1 VADSDPGSAGPS
13 HPDQPPGD
21 QPVSGAGPVVERVT
35 RARLHAAASP
45 VPAPEP
51 WLSTLADS
59 GEQRLSRV
67 AALGQAAQAALR
79 LGRSGEALALL
90 TQQRAAA
97 GNDQAA
103 LVWALTSSAACR
115 AVFGQLGLARAD
127 LAQVRQI
134 CRNAAPVLAAP
145 FWQFADVVCHWLG
158 GNWPAALA
166 GATALDVS
174 QASPVMPTVAGT
186 VIALRIDLMRGL
198 GLAGDYRPLTDRL
211 AAAPTAELSAW
222 AQAGLDADAGRP
234 AHAIRRLAEACDTDP
249 NRAYRVALPL
259 VLHRMAE
266 IAFGVGDQQVTSS
279 AADAL
284 AGLDQ
289 AAPLTE
295 ILTGLARAYATG
307 DRMPAVRAQQQAEAE
322 GAITLAAEALTVRGR
337 IGDAPG
343 QNLAAAHAAWVRIG
357 APGRAK
363 AVAAAMRAAG
373 LPEPVAERP
382 RPGPAPADGTL
393 PADGLPRTDDPGRL
407 TERER
412 SLARLVHEGCTNQQI
427 ARNLHISVK
436 TVEAYLTRLYR
447 KTSCSSRVE
456 LAVAVTEGRIAVGE

>member
-1 VADSDPGSAGPS
+1 MADSDPGSARPS
-13 HPDQPPGD
+13 HPDQPRDDPSA
-21 QPVSGAGPVVERVT
+21 SGAGPVAERVT

-51 WLSTLADS
+51 WLSTLAGS
-59 GEQRLSRV
+59 AEQRLSRV
-67 AALGQAAQAALR
+67 ATLGQAAQATAR
-79 LGRSGEALALL
+79 LGRSGECLALL

-97 GNDQAA
+97 DDDQAA
-103 LVWALTSSAACR
+103 QVWALTSSAALR
-115 AVFGQLGLARAD
+115 AIFGQLALARAD

-134 CRNAAPVLAAP
+134 CQNAAPVLAAP
-145 FWQFADVVCHWLG
+145 FWRFTDVSCNWLG
-158 GNWPAALA
+158 GNWPAAHA
-166 GATALDVS
+166 DAAALDAR
-174 QASPVMPTVAGT
+174 QASPVTPTVAGT
-186 VIALRIDLMRGL
+186 VIALRIELMRGL
-198 GLAGDYRPLTDRL
+198 GQAGDFRSLTDRL
-211 AAAPTAELSAW
+211 AATPTVELSAW

-234 AHAIRRLAEACDTDP
+234 ADAIRRLADACDTAP
-249 NRAYRVALPL
+249 ERANRGALPL

-266 IAFGVGDQQVTSS
+266 IAFGLGDQRTISF
-279 AADAL
+279 AAEAL

-295 ILTGLARAYATG
+295 ILTGLAQAYATG

-322 GAITLAAEALTVRGR
+322 GAITLAAEALAVRGR

-357 APGRAK
+357 APGRAN
-363 AVAAAMRAAG
+363 AVAAAMRDAG

-382 RPGPAPADGTL
+382 RPGPIPAEGSPRPGD
-393 PADGLPRTDDPGRL
+393 PAQL

-412 SLARLVHEGCTNQQI
+412 SLARLVHEGCTNHQI

-456 LAVAVTEGRIAVGE
+456 LAVAVTEGRVAVDE